1 MNVNK
6 DKMLFQKIENT
17 LNCNQRTKILFK
29 FYMKNCC
36 FLILLFLTTSINSNA
51 SSLDSISTVYKNG
64 EFITYSQVWVNA
76 SDSISNIVTGDFV
89 YQMHYNLDGLFDWAL
104 KGMNLRK
111 EKNELMV
118 FYFKSTTYNKET
130 HVIRGIGDVIVPG
143 VITFP
148 NIIIDSKLTERKYT
162 SGKSTVN
169 IDLLYSDGFL
179 KKMFGTFNV
188 IPTRNNESLF
198 TLETHI
204 RFGWF
209 FNIFITQNR
218 FKKIMEWRLK
228 KFVHNI
234 RDEAERREKKLHNSK
249 Q

>member
-1 MNVNK
+1 
-6 DKMLFQKIENT
+6 
-17 LNCNQRTKILFK
+17 
-29 FYMKNCC
+29 MKNRCI
-36 FLILLFLTTSINSNA
+36 LILLFAAIAITSNA
-51 SSLDSISTVYKNG
+51 SSLDSISTIYKNG
-64 EFITYSQVWVNA
+64 EFITYSQVRVDA
-76 SDSISNIVTGDFV
+76 SDSICNTVTKDFV
-89 YQMHYNLDGLFDWAL
+89 YQMHDNLDALFGWAL

-118 FYFKSTTYNKET
+118 FYFKSTKYNKET
-130 HVIRGIGDVIVPG
+130 RTIRGVGDVIVPG

-148 NIIIDSKLTERKYT
+148 NIIVDSRLTEKRYT
-162 SGKSTVN
+162 NGKSSVD

-179 KKMFGTFNV
+179 KKMFGTFTV
-188 IPTRNNESLF
+188 IPKRYDTTVF

-228 KFVHNI
+228 KLVHNL
-234 RDEAERREKKLHNSK
+234 RDEAERREKKTVISRK
-249 Q
+249 

>member
-1 MNVNK
+1 
-6 DKMLFQKIENT
+6 
-17 LNCNQRTKILFK
+17 
-29 FYMKNCC
+29 MKNRN
-36 FLILLFLTTSINSNA
+36 ILLFFFLTNVISSNA
-51 SSLDSISTVYKNG
+51 SSFDSISTVYKDG
-64 EFITYSQVWVNA
+64 EFITYSQVLVDA
-76 SDSISNIVTGDFV
+76 SDSISNKVTNDFV
-89 YQMHYNLDGLFDWAL
+89 HQMHYNLDGLFSWAL

-130 HVIRGIGDVIVPG
+130 HIIRGVGDVIVPG
-143 VITFP
+143 IITFP
-148 NIIIDSKLTERKYT
+148 NIIVDSKLTERKFT
-162 SGKSTVN
+162 NGKSTVN

-179 KKMFGTFNV
+179 KKMFGTFSV
-188 IPTRNNESLF
+188 IPKRNNSSLF

-228 KFVHNI
+228 KFVLNI
-234 RDEAERREKKLHNSK
+234 KDEAERREKTFELNKH
-249 Q
+249 